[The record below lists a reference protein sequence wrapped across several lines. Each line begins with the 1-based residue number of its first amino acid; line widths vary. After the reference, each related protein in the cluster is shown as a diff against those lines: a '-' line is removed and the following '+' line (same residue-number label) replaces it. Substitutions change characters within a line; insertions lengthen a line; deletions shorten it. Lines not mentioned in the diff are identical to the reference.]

1 MNKKVLIGIIAVV
14 LIVIIGGAAMAGSD
28 SKDSDFNREGKSVST
43 DAINLLPDISVM
55 KADSGWVSGGKSAA
69 SAGTNVVT
77 AADVTF
83 VNSGY
88 SQNIITTISVY
99 DTVDHAKAK
108 YDEKKAEDSGTYVVT
123 DEKGF
128 EVCYSYTQSAG
139 LMHIKKIVF
148 RDMNVYGEIYS
159 NSGVVH
165 ITDKEFKAITDDIED
180 KIIKAAA

>member
-1 MNKKVLIGIIAVV
+1 
-14 LIVIIGGAAMAGSD
+14 MAGSG
-28 SKDSDFNREGKSVST
+28 SDFNREGKSVST

-83 VNSGY
+83 VNPGY

-148 RDMNVYGEIYS
+148 RDMNVYGEIYLM
-159 NSGVVH
+159 NSGFVH